1 MVVGLG
7 LSSCKGGHPLAFFS
21 KALSPRSQ
29 GLSTYEKEYLAILV
43 AVEQWRSY
51 LQLGEFHIYTDH
63 RSLSQL
69 TEQRLHTSWQ
79 QKVFTKLLGL
89 DYKVIYKKGVDNRV
103 ADALSRKVDVEA
115 QCSAISVCTPK
126 WLEEVVSS
134 YHSNERAQAMLQK
147 LSIDSSA
154 LPGFLLHNGLLRYKR
169 RIWVGSDDKLQHKI
183 MSALHASAVGGHSGV
198 PVTFSRIRRLFA
210 WHGMKSAFCLFVQSC
225 TVCQQA
231 KPYRARLPGLLQPLE
246 VPAAAWQVISMDFVE
261 ALPLSSGSNCILVVV
276 DTFSKYAHFLPL
288 KHPFSAEVV
297 AQKFLAE
304 VYRLHG
310 LPLAIV
316 SDRDRIFTSK
326 LWKALF
332 RLC

>member
-1 MVVGLG
+1 MF
-7 LSSCKGGHPLAFFS
+7 CNFS
-21 KALSPRSQ
+21 
-29 GLSTYEKEYLAILV
+29 
-43 AVEQWRSY
+43 
-51 LQLGEFHIYTDH
+51 F
-63 RSLSQL
+63 
-69 TEQRLHTSWQ
+69 
-79 QKVFTKLLGL
+79 
-89 DYKVIYKKGVDNRV
+89 
-103 ADALSRKVDVEA
+103 
-115 QCSAISVCTPK
+115 TPK

-154 LPGFLLHNGLLRYKR
+154 LPGFSLHNGLLRYKR

-332 RLC
+332 RLADVQLRHSTAYHPQSDGQTECVNQCLETFLRCFVHACPTKWSKWLSVAEYWYNTSHHSALGRSPFAVLYGQEPRHFGISLETVALPELSVWLQERN